1 MKKIILINVSK
12 KDFRFADIKKYKKKF
27 RIIFKEEKKIFK
39 NMSVIA
45 ILAGLE
51 KLNKKEIDKYPNLK
65 IISRFGT
72 GVDNI
77 DLDYAKIKKISV
89 LKTRYEPVL
98 PTAELTISLILF
110 IIKKLYF
117 NVYNLKKKKWIQ
129 IQGRNLESKNIGII
143 GFGLIGKSVANILN
157 KFGCKIFFCDKKKIK
172 YKNFKQVNLYKILKI
187 SDIICLHSN
196 YTPDQR
202 DFICKKTLNLMKKN
216 CVLINT
222 SRGGFINEK
231 DLFIHLKKNKNFF
244 AGFDCF
250 KKEPYSGKLLNLK
263 NFFGTSHISSN
274 TYESRMA
281 MSKKSFLNIAEKI

>member
-117 NVYNLKKKKWIQ
+117 NVYNLKKKKN
-129 IQGRNLESKNIGII
+129 GY
-143 GFGLIGKSVANILN
+143 
-157 KFGCKIFFCDKKKIK
+157 K
-172 YKNFKQVNLYKILKI
+172 YKVEI
-187 SDIICLHSN
+187 
-196 YTPDQR
+196 
-202 DFICKKTLNLMKKN
+202 
-216 CVLINT
+216 
-222 SRGGFINEK
+222 
-231 DLFIHLKKNKNFF
+231 
-244 AGFDCF
+244 
-250 KKEPYSGKLLNLK
+250 
-263 NFFGTSHISSN
+263 
-274 TYESRMA
+274 
-281 MSKKSFLNIAEKI
+281 

>member
-117 NVYNLKKKKWIQ
+117 NVYNLKKKN
-129 IQGRNLESKNIGII
+129 GY
-143 GFGLIGKSVANILN
+143 
-157 KFGCKIFFCDKKKIK
+157 K
-172 YKNFKQVNLYKILKI
+172 YKVEI
-187 SDIICLHSN
+187 
-196 YTPDQR
+196 
-202 DFICKKTLNLMKKN
+202 
-216 CVLINT
+216 
-222 SRGGFINEK
+222 
-231 DLFIHLKKNKNFF
+231 
-244 AGFDCF
+244 
-250 KKEPYSGKLLNLK
+250 
-263 NFFGTSHISSN
+263 
-274 TYESRMA
+274 
-281 MSKKSFLNIAEKI
+281 